1 MKASALAIGLL
12 VMTACSSDGEGNK
25 ATGGTT
31 SSGGATSAG
40 GSHATGGSTSTGG
53 ASSTGGTVGSGGVA
67 TSGGALGTGGSSGT
81 GGGTSTGGNS
91 HSGGSAS
98 AGGSPNAG
106 GNNRGGS
113 TGSGGTAGSSGT
125 DGGVTDTG
133 PSKQDSGG
141 GCGECTT
148 IKGGLTIGCKK
159 RFLYGANFAWKNF
172 GCDFGGKAAWG
183 YKGVSGDKE
192 GFTAAIKE
200 MKDNGVDAIR
210 WWMFPDLRS
219 DGIVLDSPTSKNVT
233 GVGGT
238 LLADID
244 AALSIA
250 AEQDVHIVLT
260 IFSFDNFKPDNTKD
274 AIPGTM
280 DIVVDS
286 AKRSALINNVVVPVA
301 KAVEASTNK
310 DRMIAWDV
318 INEPEWAIT
327 SGTDPYGDQAFDGQT
342 SLQTIT
348 FAQMETFIKEM
359 VTALHA
365 NSKALVTVGS
375 AAVKWAN
382 AWSKVGLDYHDFH
395 WYGWVDQY
403 FAHTKTP
410 ADYKVDDQPV
420 VVGEFPFNPSADTT
434 GQSFGGI
441 SFGTLVGDFYTEGYA
456 GTMGWAYSDTTGGG
470 FSWASAKANVKAW
483 ADAHTCIHY

>member
-1 MKASALAIGLL
+1 MA
-12 VMTACSSDGEGNK
+12 
-25 ATGGTT
+25 
-31 SSGGATSAG
+31 
-40 GSHATGGSTSTGG
+40 
-53 ASSTGGTVGSGGVA
+53 
-67 TSGGALGTGGSSGT
+67 
-81 GGGTSTGGNS
+81 
-91 HSGGSAS
+91 
-98 AGGSPNAG
+98 
-106 GNNRGGS
+106 
-113 TGSGGTAGSSGT
+113 
-125 DGGVTDTG
+125 DTG
-133 PSKQDSGG
+133 AAKQDSGG
-141 GCGECTT
+141 GCNDCTT
-148 IKGGLTIGCKK
+148 LKGGLTVGCKK

-183 YKGVSGDKE
+183 YKGVSGDTA
-192 GFTAAIKE
+192 GFTSAIKE

-219 DGIVLDSPTSKNVT
+219 EGIVMDSPTSKNIT
-233 GVGGT
+233 GIGGT
-238 LLADID
+238 LLADIE

-250 AEQDVHIVLT
+250 AEQDVHIILT
-260 IFSFDNFKPDNTKD
+260 IFSFDNFKPDDTTNN
-274 AIPGTM
+274 IPGTTA
-280 DIVVDS
+280 IVVDDT
-286 AKRSALINNVVVPVA
+286 KRAALINNVVVPVA
-301 KAVEASTNK
+301 KAVEASANK

-327 SGTDPYGDQAFDGQT
+327 SGTDPYGDQAFDGQS

-348 FAQMETFIKEM
+348 FAQMETFIKEL

-410 ADYKVDDQPV
+410 TDYKVDDKSV

-441 SFGTLVGDFYTEGYA
+441 SFGTLVTDFYNEGYA

-470 FSWASAKANVKAW
+470 FSWANAKANVKAW
-483 ADAHTCIHY
+483 ADAHTYIHY